1 MTELENVLQQR
12 NIKPT
17 AMRLLVVEKLLKQQ
31 YAISH
36 KELAE
41 LFENADNVTL
51 FRTLKTF
58 LEHKLI
64 HTTFRL
70 QSSVLKFR

>member
-1 MTELENVLQQR
+1 MKNEENILQQR

-17 AMRLLVVEKLLKQQ
+17 AMRLLVAEKLMQQQ

-41 LFENADNVTL
+41 QF
-51 FRTLKTF
+51 
-58 LEHKLI
+58 
-64 HTTFRL
+64 
-70 QSSVLKFR
+70 

>member
-1 MTELENVLQQR
+1 MTELENILQQR

-17 AMRLLVVEKLLKQQ
+17 AMRLLVVKKLLQQQ

-41 LFENADNVTL
+41 QFENADNVTL
-51 FRTLKTF
+51 LRTLKT
-58 LEHKLI
+58 
-64 HTTFRL
+64 
-70 QSSVLKFR
+70 S

>member
-1 MTELENVLQQR
+1 MKNEETILQQR

-41 LFENADNVTL
+41 QFENAYTVTL
-51 FRTLKTF
+51 FRTL
-58 LEHKLI
+58 
-64 HTTFRL
+64 
-70 QSSVLKFR
+70 

>member
-36 KELAE
+36 KEL
-41 LFENADNVTL
+41 
-51 FRTLKTF
+51 
-58 LEHKLI
+58 
-64 HTTFRL
+64 
-70 QSSVLKFR
+70 S

>member
-17 AMRLLVVEKLLKQQ
+17 AMRLLVAEKLMQQQ

-36 KELAE
+36 KE
-41 LFENADNVTL
+41 
-51 FRTLKTF
+51 
-58 LEHKLI
+58 
-64 HTTFRL
+64 
-70 QSSVLKFR
+70 